1 MLQKLPDWI
10 TSRWNRH
17 ATKQLQQREEYPTFK
32 EFAEFMVQE
41 AEIACNPMT
50 SLNALKHV
58 EERPSRDIK
67 RSQANAFITDINATD
82 SAQKNSFNENNVS
95 NTSSYSMKC
104 TCCGEGHSIHKC
116 QTFASK
122 PAEDKRQVIF
132 DNNLCFGCLRKGHS
146 SKDCKQKATCKIC
159 KKHHPT
165 ALHEDRPPA
174 DRVPNVWQ
182 VEEKTS
188 SLSCCA
194 DRGDGGSTS
203 MIVPVWISSTKTPE
217 TERLAYALLDTQ
229 SSNTFVDQEVCQML
243 GASSEPVKLKLN
255 TMMGKDSIIQSARVS
270 SLRVRGLSSKDWINL
285 PPAYTTD
292 FIPLERSHIPTPKTA
307 ERWNHL
313 KGMAQKIPELMDCKV
328 GLLIGYD
335 CSRALAP
342 RSVIT
347 GRDDEP
353 YAIKTDLGWSIVGN
367 SSRGA
372 RSTEVTGLCHRI
384 AVKEL
389 PPLTPAT
396 VIKALEFDF
405 RDSNHRERSIS
416 QDDIHFMQLLNRTV
430 HQNADG
436 HLEMPLPFKT
446 RPQLPE
452 NKRLALVRL
461 KHLKRK
467 LDKNS
472 KFKEDYVRFMEGLF
486 NDGDAERAED
496 ELVPGN
502 VWYVPHHGVYHP
514 RKPNKIR
521 VVFDC

>member
-1 MLQKLPDWI
+1 
-10 TSRWNRH
+10 
-17 ATKQLQQREEYPTFK
+17 
-32 EFAEFMVQE
+32 
-41 AEIACNPMT
+41 
-50 SLNALKHV
+50 
-58 EERPSRDIK
+58 
-67 RSQANAFITDINATD
+67 
-82 SAQKNSFNENNVS
+82 
-95 NTSSYSMKC
+95 
-104 TCCGEGHSIHKC
+104 
-116 QTFASK
+116 
-122 PAEDKRQVIF
+122 
-132 DNNLCFGCLRKGHS
+132 
-146 SKDCKQKATCKIC
+146 
-159 KKHHPT
+159 
-165 ALHEDRPPA
+165 
-174 DRVPNVWQ
+174 
-182 VEEKTS
+182 
-188 SLSCCA
+188 
-194 DRGDGGSTS
+194 
-203 MIVPVWISSTKTPE
+203 
-217 TERLAYALLDTQ
+217 
-229 SSNTFVDQEVCQML
+229 ML

-313 KGMAQKIPELMDCKV
+313 KGMAQEIPELMDCKV

-405 RDSNHRERSIS
+405 RDSNHREKSIS
-416 QDDIHFMQLLNRTV
+416 KDDTHFMQLLNRTV

-446 RPQLPE
+446 RTQLPE

-472 KFKEDYVRFMEGLF
+472 KFKEDYIQFMEGLF
-486 NDGDAERAED
+486 DDGLASVESEDAAIQLVREAQSLCEKGELHLRKFISNSREVLESIPESKRAGGVHDVDLSLGELPMQTVLGVRWSVSSDNFSFKVSTDQNPADHASRGLSVTELINSNWLTGPEFLGEREIVTPTVTPQLMVGD
-496 ELVPGN
+496 PEVRTTQVLHTQVENEESFLVMLERFSKWHTALN
-502 VWYVPHHGVYHP
+502 VVGRIQRLAKRTKETGPVSVEE
-514 RKPNKIR
+514 RRSASLALINRAQNQCK
-521 VVFDC
+521 